1 MCRAVPYQVLRVAGD
16 RAQVLVN
23 GRPSWVS
30 IQALPDLAPGEYVI
44 VYASHAVERVEA
56 GEAQALLQAL
66 ADLDRI
72 LDGGLNFEVDDD
84 R

>member
-1 MCRAVPYQVLRVAGD
+1 MCRAIPYQVLRVAGD
-16 RAQVLVN
+16 HAQVLIN

-30 IQALPDLAPGEYVI
+30 SQALPDLAPGEYVI
-44 VYASHAVERVEA
+44 VYANYAVERVEA

-66 ADLDRI
+66 ADLDQM
-72 LDGGLNFEVDDD
+72 LGGGLNFEVDDD